1 MKSAASS
8 ATLMVRNL
16 QTTLVQKSGQ
26 LNLVRGIDFEVMP
39 GETLALVGE
48 SGSGKSLTA
57 LSIMRL
63 LARNAQWNCQGEVL
77 FQNGNQ
83 PTENLL
89 TLT

>member
-1 MKSAASS
+1 
-8 ATLMVRNL
+8 
-16 QTTLVQKSGQ
+16 
-26 LNLVRGIDFEVMP
+26 MP

-83 PTENLL
+83 PAQNLL
-89 TLT
+89 TLAEQEMRKLRGHQVAMIFKSP